1 MIGPQLPERHPLQLG
16 HARLSCV
23 LRTFAFLGS
32 RYVCCV
38 LLIWGLL
45 VWGGFS
51 IDNPLLFALFLAVPL
66 FLLVITFEPIID
78 VMLDDENPPKE
89 NL

>member
-1 MIGPQLPERHPLQLG
+1 M
-16 HARLSCV
+16 LSCV

-32 RYVCCV
+32 RYICCV
-38 LLIWGLL
+38 IIIGGLF

-51 IDNPLLFALFLAVPL
+51 IDDSLLYALFLAVPL
-66 FLLVITFEPIID
+66 FILVITFEPIIH
-78 VMLDDENPPKE
+78 VMLDDDKPPEE